1 MMDQLHQK
9 VTTSTTSS
17 SSSTSTNTTKETT
30 SFSSTSCSSS
40 VSSTSTTSTS
50 PLSTPSSPISLG
62 LDRSCPKSV
71 TSLPSH
77 VVRLD
82 HYQIG
87 AIRNRCLESSSNST
101 SCRDDNFEWYDLDAI
116 GEHQEYSTSNAR
128 AGLVFTTKQQLLRKQ
143 ARANRFVDPF
153 IMETIDTS
161 DGPAFELDK
170 FVISWISNIAGNNI
184 NNNNNN
190 NNNYNSNDSA
200 SQTSQTTQTDRELD
214 DQIKSL
220 EQELNMNGDDDSS
233 SLGVSFSSL
242 SKSF

>member
-1 MMDQLHQK
+1 MCKQINYQQQQKMMQQINK
-9 VTTSTTSS
+9 VTA
-17 SSSTSTNTTKETT
+17 TKNKEA
-30 SFSSTSCSSS
+30 SFSSSSS
-40 VSSTSTTSTS
+40 VSSTSTTSTA

-62 LDRSCPKSV
+62 LDRSCPASV
-71 TSLPSH
+71 TSLPSR

-87 AIRNRCLESSSNST
+87 AIRNRCLEESST
-101 SCRDDNFEWYDLDAI
+101 TRDDDFEWYDLDAI
-116 GEHQEYSTSNAR
+116 DEHQEYSTTNKS

-143 ARANRFVDPF
+143 ARANRFVDPS
-153 IMETIDTS
+153 IMEKIDAS

-170 FVISWISNIAGNNI
+170 FVISWISNIAGNNNDS

-190 NNNYNSNDSA
+190 NDSGSQA
-200 SQTSQTTQTDRELD
+200 SQTTRTDRELD

-220 EQELNMNGDDDSS
+220 EQELNMAASSSCYYNHGDDDSS

-242 SKSF
+242 